1 MKDRTSTP
9 KAARPD
15 DSPFALLTRALDAR
29 LRAEAPS
36 SFVGMARKTDGS
48 FEVYTTVSDPT
59 LIAVVEGV
67 RAERGYQGVVR
78 VVPGMK
84 NSLLS
89 LEAVFA
95 RVKGRSQELH
105 DEGVVLVQ
113 FGVDVSLTGLASAS
127 KGLRPTSPSRY
138 GASSDPIR
146 SPSSKGSASEPF
158 SGRGER
164 GSRRS
169 RR

>member
-1 MKDRTSTP
+1 MKDPTSTP

-15 DSPFALLTRALDAR
+15 DSPFASLTRALDAR

-36 SFVGMARKTDGS
+36 SFAGMARKTDGS

-67 RAERGYQGVVR
+67 RAESGYQGVVR

-105 DEGVVLVQ
+105 DEGVGLVQ
-113 FGVDVSLTGLASAS
+113 FGVNILANRVGLGVEGLTPDIAESL
-127 KGLRPTSPSRY
+127 
-138 GASSDPIR
+138 
-146 SPSSKGSASEPF
+146 
-158 SGRGER
+158 
-164 GSRRS
+164 RREFGPDQVTIFEGQ
-169 RR
+169 RFRAV